1 MRRWS
6 LLAAIAAFV
15 LALVFLTRNRE
26 QPSTPESSIADP
38 QVTAAGD
45 PAERS
50 AAGGLPTTANSRRT
64 PVESSTA
71 DSIAPGRTRTPY
83 RLRGRIE
90 PHRAAALTH
99 ARALVY
105 RGRPTDERAS
115 LTSAV
120 NLAAPGRVVTDD
132 LRLTTTGEPIASA
145 PLAADGSFE
154 IPELRERDLRLV
166 LDDDHYAL
174 EQTVPVH
181 APQSGE
187 IVDIGLLPSRCGAL
201 VRGTVLG
208 LPTEVAA
215 RIDASIDPDP
225 MQVIRDPSSFTSQ
238 VLAGGGQDAAIA
250 ADGTFTLRAV
260 PASPKVTLLLDCA
273 TAVAP
278 PVPLSLGPGDTHEV
292 TLTCTAGH
300 SLTVEVTDE
309 TAAPLADVDVTLAPT
324 DVRGDF
330 VHARSTKHGRT
341 TVDGAFTA
349 TALRVGDWNL
359 VARRA
364 GYLTQ
369 SQRVTIP
376 ESATVRLSLPR
387 GAAVAGRVI
396 DRDGEP
402 IADAGIARVMDMEIP
417 VFGRQSDLVGS
428 DLLAITAKRSPVRT
442 DPDGRFVLG
451 GFEAESK
458 ASIAVHHNDFLG
470 TTVSDLKPGAAEVEI
485 VLDRPSRIAGRVI
498 DKTTKEPILDFSAQ
512 TVATMALVMERA
524 TAFATLDPKSPGRF
538 TIDHAPLGAITLRI
552 SAKGRAPHDQRVETK
567 ANATIDVGDI
577 ELPAPASVIGRVVDP
592 SDLPV
597 AGARVG
603 VHRRGLMG
611 NPIMRMFR
619 EDADATTDARGEF
632 VLEGLPQGRLELAAS
647 HVAFASGRSE
657 RLDLAEGERRE
668 GVVIRLSTG
677 GVIEGRILFP
687 EGSDGRGW
695 QVFATLEMQAATASA
710 MAASDGSF
718 RMEALDAGRYDV
730 QAMNLAQMEELQF
743 QSRDDLL
750 ADKGLDIGKMMRAAT
765 EQTVTGRVHVKSGE
779 VAHIELDASDLEVG
793 EPSLTVAVE
802 VGGRPLD
809 HGLVEANVSTGSGST
824 EVQLAFVVG
833 GEASFTRLRPGL
845 VRLVARGGLTFTPIG
860 EPWSF
865 ELPAD
870 ERGKRVTWRLPGGV
884 IRGRVIDDASGDPI
898 DGATV
903 RIESAT
909 AGRDGRERDVGF
921 TLTGS
926 DGAFEF
932 RGLSPGR
939 YSVFAD
945 NALLGRG
952 NGDLAARADG
962 LDLGDGSELRDL
974 VLRARRGAA
983 VRVTVEGPSGA
994 RIARARVLAVTPAGE
1009 PIGSLPIAFT
1019 NSDGLATIAGM
1030 PKGAVRV
1037 VVQAE
1042 GLAPAATPVQELEA
1056 DGNGEF
1062 AVRLE
1067 PGISVRARLVDA
1079 EGSALGNAAMS
1090 LRFGNGPWI
1099 PVALL
1104 GASVDANG
1112 EIDLG
1117 HLPRSEVEFGVAHPR
1132 ARFETRR
1139 TLGGGSTA
1147 SLVLRP

>member
-1 MRRWS
+1 MRRWN
-6 LLAAIAAFV
+6 LLAASAAFV
-15 LALVFLTRNRE
+15 LVVLFFALNRE
-26 QPSTPESSIADP
+26 QPTAPESSTTEP
-38 QVTAAGD
+38 QLTSGGD

-50 AAGGLPTTANSRRT
+50 AEGRAASSDDSART
-64 PVESSTA
+64 RVESSTK
-71 DSIAPGRTRTPY
+71 SPTAPSRVRAPY

-90 PHRAAALTH
+90 PHRAAALTQ
-99 ARALVY
+99 ARARVY
-105 RGRPTDERAS
+105 RGTPSDERAT
-115 LTSAV
+115 LTSAM

-132 LRLTTTGEPIASA
+132 LRLPTAGEPIASA
-145 PLAADGSFE
+145 ALMPDGTFE
-154 IPELRERDLRLV
+154 FTDLRERDLRLV

-181 APQSGE
+181 APERGE
-187 IVDIGLLPSRCGAL
+187 LVDLGRLPSRCGAL

-208 LPTEVAA
+208 LPSGAAA

-225 MQVIRDPSSFTSQ
+225 MQVIRDPASFTSQ
-238 VLAGGGQDAAIA
+238 VLAGGGQDAAVA
-250 ADGTFTLRAV
+250 VDGTFALRAV
-260 PASPKVTLLLDCA
+260 PASPRVTLLLDCE

-278 PVPLSLGPGDTHEV
+278 PVPLALGPGETHEV
-292 TLTCTAGH
+292 TLTSTAGH
-300 SLTVEVTDE
+300 SLTIEITDE
-309 TAAPLADVDVTLAPT
+309 ANAPLAGVDVTLAPT

-330 VHARSTKHGRT
+330 VHARATRRGTT
-341 TVDGAFTA
+341 TVDGSFAA
-349 TALRVGDWNL
+349 TALRAGEWNL

-364 GYLTQ
+364 GYLTH
-369 SQRVTIP
+369 SQTVTIP
-376 ESATVRLSLPR
+376 KTATVALSLSR
-387 GAAVAGRVI
+387 GATIAGRVI
-396 DRDGEP
+396 DREGEP

-417 VFGRQSDLVGS
+417 VFGRQSDLVGT

-442 DPDGRFVLG
+442 DDDGRFTLG
-451 GFEAESK
+451 GLDAESK
-458 ASIAVHHNDFLG
+458 TAIAVHHEDFLG
-470 TTVSDLKPGAAEVEI
+470 TTVNDLAPGSTDIEI
-485 VLDRPSRIAGRVI
+485 VLDRPARIVGRAV
-498 DKTTKEPILDFSAQ
+498 DRSSKAPIPEFTAQ

-524 TAFATLDPKSPGRF
+524 TAFASLDPKSPGRF
-538 TIDHAPLGAITLRI
+538 TIDHAPLGALTLRI
-552 SAKGRAPHDQRVETK
+552 LVKGRAPHDHRVETK
-567 ANATIDVGDI
+567 SNATVDVGDI
-577 ELPAPASVIGRVVDP
+577 ELPAPASVHGRVVDP

-603 VHRRGLMG
+603 IHRRGLMG

-632 VLEGLPQGRLELAAS
+632 VLEGLPQGRLELGAS
-647 HVAFASGRSE
+647 HVDFASGRSE

-677 GVIEGRILFP
+677 GIIEGRILLP
-687 EGSDGRGW
+687 DGTEGRGW
-695 QVFATLEMQAATASA
+695 QVFATLEMQAATATA
-710 MAASDGSF
+710 MVEPDGSF

-730 QAMNLAQMEELQF
+730 QAMNLARMEELQF
-743 QSRDDLL
+743 RTRDDLL

-765 EQTVTGRVHVKSGE
+765 EQTVTGRVQVRSGE
-779 VAHIELDASDLEVG
+779 VAHIELDASDLEID
-793 EPSLTVAVE
+793 EPTLTVAVE

-824 EVQLAFVVG
+824 EVQLAFVSR
-833 GEASFTRLRPGL
+833 GEASFPRLRPGL
-845 VRLVARGGLTFTPIG
+845 VRLVARGGMTLTPIG

-865 ELPAD
+865 ELPAN
-870 ERGKRVTWRLPGGV
+870 ERGKRVTWRLPGGA
-884 IRGRVIDDASGDPI
+884 IAGRVIDDASGDPI

-903 RIESAT
+903 RIEAAT

-932 RGLSPGR
+932 RGLGPGR

-952 NGDLAARADG
+952 EGDLAARADG
-962 LDLGDGSELRDL
+962 LDLSDSGELADV

-983 VRVTVEGPSGA
+983 MRVTVEGPSGT
-994 RIARARVLAVTPAGE
+994 RIARARVLAITPAGE

-1019 NSDGLATIAGM
+1019 NGDGVASIAGM

-1037 VVQAE
+1037 VVHAE
-1042 GLAPAATPVQELEA
+1042 GLAPAASPAQELLA
-1056 DGNGEF
+1056 DGNAEF

-1067 PGISVRARLVDA
+1067 PGIAVRARLVDA
-1079 EGSALGNAAMS
+1079 EGAALGGAAMS
-1090 LRFGNGPWI
+1090 LRFSNGPWI

-1104 GASVDANG
+1104 GASVDGNG

-1117 HLPRSEVEFGVAHPR
+1117 HLPRGEVEFGVVHPR
-1132 ARFETRR
+1132 ARFETQRN
-1139 TLGGGSTA
+1139 LSGGSTT